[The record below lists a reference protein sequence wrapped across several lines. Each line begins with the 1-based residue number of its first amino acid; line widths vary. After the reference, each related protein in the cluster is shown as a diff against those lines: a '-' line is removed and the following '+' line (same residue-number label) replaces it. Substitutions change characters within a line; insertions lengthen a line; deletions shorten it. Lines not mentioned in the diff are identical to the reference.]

1 MFMGLNQKKIY
12 NHTKINTNTEVQ
24 VYFTAKMDT
33 CVCFGYLHRSQP
45 LRLEMSSV
53 CVLRPV
59 FAFCV
64 LRHVRRKKNVR
75 RHGKHGIY

>member
-1 MFMGLNQKKIY
+1 MPMN
-12 NHTKINTNTEVQ
+12 
-24 VYFTAKMDT
+24 
-33 CVCFGYLHRSQP
+33 
-45 LRLEMSSV
+45 LEMKPVMSSV

-75 RHGKHGIY
+75 RHGKHGI

>member
-1 MFMGLNQKKIY
+1 MSHLSTGETELETKPNTGKDNPELPIAAENRPEFP
-12 NHTKINTNTEVQ
+12 TKIQQYISERP
-24 VYFTAKMDT
+24 D
-33 CVCFGYLHRSQP
+33 R
-45 LRLEMSSV
+45 SSV

-64 LRHVRRKKNVR
+64 LRHVRRKNNVR